1 MHGVDEAGMPAP
13 VRPVVNASPCLRF
26 PTLATQMAGPT
37 KSELLATLKQV
48 KYRPPVGSVDNVYGD
63 RNLFCSCVPVVDCA

>member
-13 VRPVVNASPCLRF
+13 VRPVVNAS
-26 PTLATQMAGPT
+26 GPT